1 MNTNYQAGQVMANQ
15 SALSSADTFNQ
26 LASARPQAPPSAAQP
41 ASFNPSSVF
50 AAMKNNKGVLDQS
63 AAPQGSGQC
72 PALHRSPQVLLSLN
86 KPPLLRARRHS
97 QTSTTLSVRRR
108 PVSRA

>member
-15 SALSSADTFNQ
+15 NALSSADTFNQ
-26 LASARPQAPPSAAQP
+26 LASARPQPPPSAAQP

-63 AAPQGSGQC
+63 AAPQGSGTR
-72 PALHRSPQVLLSLN
+72 LGLSRTSLL
-86 KPPLLRARRHS
+86 PC
-97 QTSTTLSVRRR
+97 
-108 PVSRA
+108 

>member
-26 LASARPQAPPSAAQP
+26 LASARPQPQSSAAQP
-41 ASFNPSSVF
+41 ATFNPSSVF

-72 PALHRSPQVLLSLN
+72 
-86 KPPLLRARRHS
+86 
-97 QTSTTLSVRRR
+97 LSVGL
-108 PVSRA
+108 